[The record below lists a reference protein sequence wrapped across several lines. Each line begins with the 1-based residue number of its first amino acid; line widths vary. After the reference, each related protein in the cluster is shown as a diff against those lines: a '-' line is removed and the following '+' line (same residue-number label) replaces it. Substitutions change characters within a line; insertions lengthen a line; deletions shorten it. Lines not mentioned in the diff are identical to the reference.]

1 MALKKIFKYCRII
14 KIRGIGHS
22 LKAAVRNLSD
32 ETGKVLTKMTIGLT
46 VAGHQMRLLVLTYSL
61 NKDI

>member
-1 MALKKIFKYCRII
+1 M
-14 KIRGIGHS
+14 GIGHS

-32 ETGKVLTKMTIGLT
+32 EAGKVLTKMTIGLT